1 MAYSMTD
8 QKYYTNNGVVPKST
22 NWGNYQY
29 VSLKDIV
36 NNFELMFEGD
46 ESLVSKQNRYKLLF
60 HAKRGIQEI
69 NYDALKNIKILE
81 MDVCSDLKYILP
93 ADYVNY
99 VRISLFTNGILYPL
113 IENFQTNY
121 SSAYLQDDHCEVL
134 FDIDGNALGS
144 SSAIDNKRIMG
155 TKPSLYLNPGHP
167 YDGKNGY
174 CCDGNWYFSYGLG
187 GQYGMN
193 TSLANQ
199 NPNFR
204 IDKKGGVINFSSDMA
219 NQLVILEY
227 VSDGLERGHDD
238 DVMINKL
245 AEDYLY
251 AYIRWAVLDNKLN
264 VPEYVVTRARKEKSN
279 KLRNAKIRLSNLH
292 PSRILMPL
300 RGRAKWIK

>member
-8 QKYYTNNGVVPKST
+8 QKYYTNNGVVPQST

-81 MDVCSDLKYILP
+81 MDVCSNLKYVLP

-99 VRISLFTNGILYPL
+99 VRISLFKNGILFPL

-121 SSAYLQDDHCEVL
+121 SSAYLQDDDCEVL

-144 SSAIDNKRIMG
+144 TSAIDNKE
-155 TKPSLYLNPGHP
+155 N
-167 YDGKNGY
+167 NG
-174 CCDGNWYFSYGLG
+174 N
-187 GQYGMN
+187 
-193 TSLANQ
+193 
-199 NPNFR
+199 
-204 IDKKGGVINFSSDMA
+204 
-219 NQLVILEY
+219 
-227 VSDGLERGHDD
+227 
-238 DVMINKL
+238 
-245 AEDYLY
+245 
-251 AYIRWAVLDNKLN
+251 
-264 VPEYVVTRARKEKSN
+264 
-279 KLRNAKIRLSNLH
+279 
-292 PSRILMPL
+292 
-300 RGRAKWIK
+300 